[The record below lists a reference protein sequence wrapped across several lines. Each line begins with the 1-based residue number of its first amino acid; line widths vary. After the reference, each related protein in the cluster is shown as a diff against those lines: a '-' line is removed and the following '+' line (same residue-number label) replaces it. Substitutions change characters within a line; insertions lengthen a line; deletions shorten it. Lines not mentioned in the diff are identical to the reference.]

1 MGDGQCLK
9 KAGGWGCGGGGG
21 YYVPFVSGS
30 LLSVQHGGPR
40 NRSKG
45 QQMCLSGVE
54 AVHVLRFTVEDCC
67 SCVFLWI
74 YQKLKVF
81 VSRSRLFRGLSFRS
95 HPPTPY

>member
-9 KAGGWGCGGGGG
+9 KAGVGGWCGGGGG

-45 QQMCLSGVE
+45 QQMCLSGV
-54 AVHVLRFTVEDCC
+54 
-67 SCVFLWI
+67 
-74 YQKLKVF
+74 
-81 VSRSRLFRGLSFRS
+81 
-95 HPPTPY
+95 